1 MAAIAIMAY
10 PVLRGY
16 GEFVELTAVQR
27 AVEERVPPAGSGRA
41 VPAYRPAVAARQRN
55 GAAKRKLIAPPDSF
69 QAPPT
74 PLPKVYKKL
83 PRSVPSNTPVSLHQA
98 AQSQRAAVQAVPSNT
113 PVSLHQVIVRESA
126 KHNLDPA
133 FVAAVMQVES
143 NFDVCA
149 VSRAG
154 ARGLMQLMPATAR
167 ELGVRDIFDPEQN
180 IEAGVRYLA
189 EGTRLT
195 QGNLDRT
202 CAFYNAGPK
211 SLKSTRYRWPRETR
225 RYVEKVRRKYS
236 RFPGDRWKRFT
247 PSFVYNRQCA

>member
-1 MAAIAIMAY
+1 MASIAIMAY
-10 PVLRGY
+10 PVLHGY
-16 GEFVELTAVQR
+16 SEFVELTAIQR
-27 AVEERVPPAGSGRA
+27 EVEERALPAGGRRA
-41 VPAYRPAVAARQRN
+41 VPAYRPVVAARQKN
-55 GAAKRKLIAPPDSF
+55 GAAERELIALPDSF
-69 QAPPT
+69 RAPPT
-74 PLPKVYKKL
+74 PLPRVYKKL
-83 PRSVPSNTPVSLHQA
+83 PRSVPN
-98 AQSQRAAVQAVPSNT
+98 NT

-180 IEAGVRYLA
+180 IKAGVRYLA

-225 RYVEKVRRKYS
+225 RYVEKVRRKYT
-236 RFPGDRWKRFT
+236 RFPGDRWKQFT
-247 PSFVYNRQCA
+247 PSFVYSRQCA

>member
-1 MAAIAIMAY
+1 MMSLVVFGAFAGPADS
-10 PVLRGY
+10 RG
-16 GEFVELTAVQR
+16 
-27 AVEERVPPAGSGRA
+27 
-41 VPAYRPAVAARQRN
+41 N
-55 GAAKRKLIAPPDSF
+55 GAAKRELAALRELNAHRRELVVLLDLFRAPPPVPA
-69 QAPPT
+69 AP
-74 PLPKVYKKL
+74 LRAYENL
-83 PRSVPSNTPVSLHQA
+83 PRPAPAQVPSG
-98 AQSQRAAVQAVPSNT
+98 T

-126 KHNLDPA
+126 KHNLEPA

-154 ARGLMQLMPATAR
+154 ARGIMQLMPATAR

-195 QGNLDRT
+195 QGDLDRT
-202 CAFYNAGPK
+202 SAFYNAGPK
-211 SLKSTRYRWPRETR
+211 SLKSARYRWPRETR
-225 RYVEKVRRKYS
+225 RYIEKVRKRYT

-247 PSFVYNRQCA
+247 PSFVYSRQCA

>member
-27 AVEERVPPAGSGRA
+27 AVEEKVPPAGSGRA

-55 GAAKRKLIAPPDSF
+55 GAAKRKLIALPDSF

-74 PLPKVYKKL
+74 PLPRVYKKL
-83 PRSVPSNTPVSLHQA
+83 PRS
-98 AQSQRAAVQAVPSNT
+98 VPSNT

-180 IEAGVRYLA
+180 IKAGVRYLA

-236 RFPGDRWKRFT
+236 RFPGDRWKQFT